1 MLRYLPIATW
11 LIALFTICASVL
23 LILCGTI
30 YDGSNGGYSS
40 PNHHFLQWIPIWS
53 LTVTITSTDNTT
65 DPPTPGLPFYPVVN
79 WTCFLYMNALCNTH
93 PARSPSDP
101 EYFTCD
107 IGAGEELQIKRR
119 LEQDEIE
126 VFFLWDSTFGTSGTP
141 ESEPESG
148 SETTSVVSRGDPKW
162 GWVGARQA
170 SRTPTP
176 SSNAVVTE
184 TDLII
189 VTGQTPSPTA
199 PSSASTTSSY
209 PIVTGIPYVASSHL
223 GIGRIS
229 YVVPFVFYIM
239 AIINASVLLLTLLGT
254 FRGYSRRSFLNFSI
268 AGVSA
273 LFIFRAISLVDLSFP
288 YK

>member
-1 MLRYLPIATW
+1 
-11 LIALFTICASVL
+11 
-23 LILCGTI
+23 
-30 YDGSNGGYSS
+30 
-40 PNHHFLQWIPIWS
+40 
-53 LTVTITSTDNTT
+53 
-65 DPPTPGLPFYPVVN
+65 
-79 WTCFLYMNALCNTH
+79 
-93 PARSPSDP
+93 
-101 EYFTCD
+101 
-107 IGAGEELQIKRR
+107 
-119 LEQDEIE
+119 
-126 VFFLWDSTFGTSGTP
+126 
-141 ESEPESG
+141 SEPESG

-268 AGVSA
+268 AGCCFIALLFGNAILTSASRNAISRLTTGESA
-273 LFIFRAISLVDLSFP
+273 LYVPSSSISMNSTFMGISWGSTVAMFVATIMMAWEWNVERFTP
-288 YK
+288 P